1 MDIPQLFKDA
11 SIGRVLFVD
20 DDLRQHPTLAE
31 ADASSD
37 AEQRVSDILRSVDDE
52 DYEQYIAVLEAQQIE
67 GRSLEALFNAL
78 QIPAVLN
85 AAPES
90 IRSPYS
96 KAIERIA
103 GQGASVRE
111 IMKWMKDWTGVA
123 PDIETGPIKSLRA
136 PTHIYDMLVIDYYLV
151 EDSSAKTLPFVK
163 EFLELHKDQPNP
175 VLIILMTSNGNGL
188 RTDLDKVKKA
198 LPVSSARFRILEKP
212 HADPAQGTLVARQRW
227 TQAVTQ
233 LATQRA
239 LVAPMEE
246 LVTAWKKSLEDA
258 AEVMQLKLL
267 DLDASAFAVLEHTAH
282 RDSMGIEE
290 YLAELLSRK
299 VAAESEESALVHEK
313 VKALQAA
320 MASQRHRIEPMIT
333 RGVELRH
340 AQIGIR
346 SLMADVV
353 WHRRPW
359 WEHLPIPA
367 VPPAP
372 AQADEDANTA
382 APEVPEAVADDQVGD
397 AALSQG
403 GVVAEAAVTATEE
416 AAQQVAAGELALVRT
431 AVQDEETQRRKR
443 AVTDERLQWLKR
455 HVRFGTVLQDKLDGS
470 RFLLNITQACDIQ
483 QVKTAQAGDN
493 NFLFVR
499 GTKSPLEI
507 HFDGDKLIKSPY
519 FRHTEVD
526 DDFSAFHWNLRQPY
540 TPTIAAYLGEAENY
554 EVVGQ
559 LRHESAYKVLA
570 KFASQATRVAEIAM
584 PKFYRWPVRLYQRS
598 RVQTWERLGPDRD
611 FFASAWQIGDNEWR
625 VQFAIDEAAETVD
638 LARNLTSKTAPADG
652 EKPLSDAD
660 RGALIGA
667 LLNGVVM
674 KKKAE
679 QIGSE
684 IATVLRFVATGAA
697 GDPTPEDYLQGKL
710 PADKQKKGHV
720 ALVLIAAS

>member
-1 MDIPQLFKDA
+1 MNLPELFKDA
-11 SIGRVLFVD
+11 NIGRVLFVD
-20 DDLRQHPTLAE
+20 DDLRQYPTLAE
-31 ADASSD
+31 VDASSD
-37 AEQRVSDILRSVDDE
+37 AEQRVSDILRSVDAE
-52 DYEQYIAVLEAQQIE
+52 DYEKYIAVLEANEIG
-67 GRSLEALFNAL
+67 GRSLQELFNAL
-78 QIPAVLN
+78 QVPAVLD

-90 IRSPYS
+90 IRDPYK
-96 KAIERIA
+96 KASERIA

-111 IMKWMKDWTGVA
+111 IMKWMEEWTGVV
-123 PDIETGPIKSLRA
+123 PDFEIGPIKKLRA
-136 PTHIYDMLVIDYYLV
+136 AEHIYDMLVIDYFLV
-151 EDSSAKTLPFVK
+151 EDSPAKTLPFVQ

-175 VLIILMTSNGNGL
+175 VLIILMTSNGSGL

-198 LPVSSARFRILEKP
+198 LPISSARFRILEKP
-212 HADPAQGTLVARQRW
+212 HADPAKGILVARQRW

-267 DLDASAFAVLEHTAH
+267 DLDASAFAVLEHTALK
-282 RDSMGIEE
+282 DSMGIEE

-313 VKALQAA
+313 VKALQVA

-359 WEHLPIPA
+359 WEHLPIPPI
-367 VPPAP
+367 PPAP
-372 AQADEDANTA
+372 TQANEDASTATPEVLETVANDQVSEA
-382 APEVPEAVADDQVGD
+382 AP
-397 AALSQG
+397 SQCG
-403 GVVAEAAVTATEE
+403 AVAEAAVTATEE
-416 AAQQVAAGELALVRT
+416 AAQQVAAGELALLRT

-455 HVRFGTVLQDKLDGS
+455 HVRFGTVLRDKLDNN

-483 QVKTAQAGDN
+483 QVKTALAGDN

-499 GTKSPLEI
+499 GIKSPLET

-519 FRHTEVD
+519 FRQAEVD
-526 DDFSAFHWNLRQPY
+526 DEFSAFHWNLRQPY

-598 RVQTWERLGPDRD
+598 RALAWERLGSDRE
-611 FFASAWQIGDNEWR
+611 FFASAWQIGDSEWR

-638 LARNLTSKTAPADG
+638 LARNLTSKNAPADG
-652 EKPLSDAD
+652 EKPLSDDD

-679 QIGSE
+679 QIGGD
-684 IATVLRFVATGAA
+684 IATVLRFVTTGVA
-697 GDPTPEDYLQGKL
+697 GDPTPEEYLQGKL
-710 PADKQKKGHV
+710 PPDKQKKGHV
-720 ALVLIAAS
+720 ALVLVAAS